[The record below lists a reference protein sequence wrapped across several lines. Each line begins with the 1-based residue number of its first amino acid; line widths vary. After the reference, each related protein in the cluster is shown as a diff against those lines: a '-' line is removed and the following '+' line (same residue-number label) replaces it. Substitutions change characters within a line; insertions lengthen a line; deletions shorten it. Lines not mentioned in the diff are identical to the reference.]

1 MQFNTWLVL
10 FVAAIVFL
18 LFAGGRFRSRSIGDD
33 WKWLPKEL
41 RNAELAYAEQ
51 VFRSAG
57 DVPIVAKCDRA
68 YRNKKNSIVL
78 IELKTRKVNR
88 YYRSDVIEL
97 SAQRLAI
104 QMQTG
109 ETVAN
114 YGYVLV
120 QRSGGNAKVL
130 HRVDLLTPAEI
141 IALAKRREAIL
152 AGFNVARMTC
162 SPRLCTNCAFAA
174 MCKSIDDPPA

>member
-1 MQFNTWLVL
+1 MQFNTWLAL

-18 LFAGGRFRSRSIGDD
+18 LFAGGRLRTRTIGDD
-33 WKWLPKEL
+33 GKWLPKEL

-51 VFRSAG
+51 VFRSGG
-57 DVPIVAKCDRA
+57 DLPIVAKCDRA
-68 YRNKKNSIVL
+68 YRNKKISIVL
-78 IELKTRKVNR
+78 VELKTRKVNR

-109 ETVAN
+109 EAVAN

-120 QRSGGNAKVL
+120 QRPGSNAKVL
-130 HRVDLLTPAEI
+130 HRVDLLSPAEI
-141 IALAKRREAIL
+141 IALAKRREEIL

-162 SPRLCTNCAFAA
+162 SPRLCANCAFVAK
-174 MCKSIDDPPA
+174 CKSTDDPHA